1 MAEVDR
7 TRLHA
12 EVAHLPR
19 DHEDPER
26 RETGEK
32 QQTPGHGPRVLPLVH
47 RRHHERLVCGTS
59 AQWCFAARPQGFSA
73 ARARVISYGSVLS
86 IFFIARH
93 YTIDSWGMRDN
104 APDSGGV
111 QGVVAVT
118 ANAMNPN

>member
-1 MAEVDR
+1 MKSR
-7 TRLHA
+7 N
-12 EVAHLPR
+12 VAKPGKSS
-19 DHEDPER
+19 R
-26 RETGEK
+26 RPATGPAFFRSS
-32 QQTPGHGPRVLPLVH
+32 TAVTTNGSA
-47 RRHHERLVCGTS
+47 LVCGTS
-59 AQWCFAARPQGFSA
+59 AQLCFAARPQGFSA

-118 ANAMNPN
+118 ANAVNPN